1 MEEKHTVILMLFIW
15 RFPRS
20 TTFCLG
26 ISTWLQD
33 LKLKQLLISQL
44 WRPDWFPKFVT
55 LSCLFGAKKGCCLSE
70 TLVCVEDPKEMMM
83 FRFRFPE
90 VYGMVLPKLR
100 ANDQS
105 CVN

>member
-1 MEEKHTVILMLFIW
+1 MLFFGD
-15 RFPRS
+15 FPGLL
-20 TTFCLG
+20 FCLG

-44 WRPDWFPKFVT
+44 WRPDWFPKFIP
-55 LSCLFGAKKGCCLSE
+55 LSCLLGTKKGCCLSE
-70 TLVCVEDPKEMMM
+70 TLVCAKDPKETMM

-90 VYGMVLPKLR
+90 VCGMVLPKLR
-100 ANDQS
+100 ANNQS